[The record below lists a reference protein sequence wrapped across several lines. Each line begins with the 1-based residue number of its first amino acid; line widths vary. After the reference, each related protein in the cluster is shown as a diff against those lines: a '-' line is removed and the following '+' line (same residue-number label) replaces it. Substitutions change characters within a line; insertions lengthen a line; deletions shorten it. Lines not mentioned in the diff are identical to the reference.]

1 MTDFHQD
8 YISHVVKH
16 IPGFTSP
23 EFLTELYRMALGKR
37 MVVEIGA
44 FKGRST
50 AVLAKACSGL
60 VYSIDIWDNR
70 MYSPDTFDEKDGYAT
85 SIDKCLAYRI
95 WFHNMRLLGVDTK
108 VLPMIGNSHWL
119 ERYFPPKSIDLLFVD
134 GDHSEHMVL
143 KDLQLYLPKLGD
155 GGVMCGDDYDMP
167 SVRRPVDAMA
177 MTNGFRVETFDGG
190 KGWVYR

>member
-60 VYSIDIWDNR
+60 VYAIDIWDNR
-70 MYSPDTFDEKDGYAT
+70 MYSPDTFDAKDGYAT

-95 WFHNMRLLGVDTK
+95 WFHNMRLLGVDT
-108 VLPMIGNSHWL
+108 
-119 ERYFPPKSIDLLFVD
+119 
-134 GDHSEHMVL
+134 